1 MSEKNNMVYNNSKQN
16 LNLNTSGISTSTD
29 PDEQF
34 ILDIIKQTKQE
45 SIQNLI
51 DMLRLQESKS
61 SLLIRTLER
70 YKDQIAGKNELL
82 DNTSLNK

>member
-1 MSEKNNMVYNNSKQN
+1 MSGKSNNSKVEIV
-16 LNLNTSGISTSTD
+16 NTSGMSNSID

-34 ILDIIKQTKQE
+34 ILDIIKKTKEE

-70 YKDQIAGKNELL
+70 YKDQVAGKSDLF
-82 DNTSLNK
+82 DNTVTK

>member
-1 MSEKNNMVYNNSKQN
+1 MSVNNSK
-16 LNLNTSGISTSTD
+16 NLNTSGISQNNNKVD
-29 PDEQF
+29 PDEKF
-34 ILDIIKQTKQE
+34 ILNIITQTKQE

-70 YKDQIAGKNELL
+70 YKDQIGGKNEIL
-82 DNTSLNK
+82 DNSNK

>member
-1 MSEKNNMVYNNSKQN
+1 MSEKNNTSKQ
-16 LNLNTSGISTSTD
+16 NLNTSGISNSNID

-70 YKDQIAGKNELL
+70 YKDNLAGKTPEAFE
-82 DNTSLNK
+82 NTSNRSVMK